1 MAVLWDFCLLF
12 YIIEVGRVFDNF
24 SCPQKKKNAFCIIK
38 TGLCID
44 WFYNNTCLY
53 FHSYSW
59 ISIKWKRRQNQCT
72 IFFKTYMSLMLGRY
86 WFTEV
91 LPNHGIHLFW
101 RRVRIKKHFIPMTEI
116 SLRRLVSAMLL
127 IHLSEPKQRLHV
139 YVSWKT
145 RTSASVIFVL
155 ADNGFFTQ
163 KALAR

>member
-1 MAVLWDFCLLF
+1 MRFLF
-12 YIIEVGRVFDNF
+12 
-24 SCPQKKKNAFCIIK
+24 AFLHNRSW
-38 TGLCID
+38 TGLWQLFVPTKEKEC
-44 WFYNNTCLY
+44 FLY
-53 FHSYSW
+53 YQNRPLYRLILQQHMFVLHSYSW

-72 IFFKTYMSLMLGRY
+72 IFFKTYMYLMLGRY

>member
-53 FHSYSW
+53 FTV
-59 ISIKWKRRQNQCT
+59 ILEFLLNENAVRTNARFFLKRTCT
-72 IFFKTYMSLMLGRY
+72 WCSDGIDSQKFYPIMVYIFSGVEF
-86 WFTEV
+86 
-91 LPNHGIHLFW
+91 
-101 RRVRIKKHFIPMTEI
+101 IKKHFIPMTEI

-145 RTSASVIFVL
+145 GTSASVIFVL

>member
-72 IFFKTYMSLMLGRY
+72 IFLKRTCTWCSD
-86 WFTEV
+86 
-91 LPNHGIHLFW
+91 GIDSQKFYPIM
-101 RRVRIKKHFIPMTEI
+101 VYIFSGVEFIKKHFIPMTEI